1 MVSSKNK
8 FIIAA
13 FATALSVGFFSI
25 NASASSTS
33 VSSPESS
40 RQSHKIPSSDRDLQD
55 RKFIGGDGWAY
66 ALDWNDSKFPIL

>member
-1 MVSSKNK
+1 MVSTKNK

-33 VSSPESS
+33 ASSPESS
-40 RQSHKIPSSDRDLQD
+40 RQSHKNSSSESDFQD
-55 RKFIGGDGWAY
+55 RMFIGGDGWAY